1 MITQS
6 VGVYIS
12 VFLFFL
18 LIIFNAV
25 YMFKKFDL
33 VFVFVNVH
41 LASIAMFFTYQS
53 GLLNYMQW
61 WELGLLL
68 SYIGGFILGFFIH
81 WILSPGSV
89 KELKAPKSGRKIFIL
104 NLGGF
109 CFFIAAFMYELAMSN
124 WIPPLLAVDKLTAY
138 YNFPKTFIHYLV
150 VCGIAVSAVFVFI
163 AERYSYR
170 KFTCYFFVIV
180 IAVCQMATLARAVL
194 MTQLF
199 MAAFIFIRERQIV
212 FRWRKLIL
220 GGGLGLVIITV
231 FGTMRTSADANAL
244 LEIGLLHDW
253 PTWSIPFAWIYLY
266 FTTPL
271 ENFRGF
277 LGYYDQGYGLG
288 LHTFIKPFFNLL
300 QSKDYYYSLF
310 ELQPPSAGG
319 FNTYGYY
326 LETFMDY
333 GYFGFVYT
341 MFLGYISRLL
351 VMSRSLVFYLFSSY
365 WVYAVFTSSVNMY
378 FNEFFTLVYLVYFAL
393 IALFS
398 NLTLSR
404 STGLR

>member
-1 MITQS
+1 MITQEIGIYVS
-6 VGVYIS
+6 L
-12 VFLFFL
+12 FLFLL
-18 LIIFNAV
+18 LIIFNLI
-25 YMFKKFDL
+25 YFFKKFDL

-68 SYIGGFILGFFIH
+68 SYVVGFIFGFFLH
-81 WILSPGSV
+81 CLLVPGVGCEV
-89 KELKAPKSGRKIFIL
+89 KVPRSGRKLFIL

-109 CFFIAAFMYELAMSN
+109 SFFVAAFVYELAMSR
-124 WIPPLLAVDKLTAY
+124 WVPPLLAADKLTAY
-138 YNFPKTFIHYLV
+138 YNFPQTFVHYLV

-170 KFTCYFFVIV
+170 RLTCYSLVIF
-180 IAVCQMATLARAVL
+180 IAACQMATLARAVL

-199 MAAFIFIRERQIV
+199 MAAFILIRERHIV
-212 FRWRKLIL
+212 FGWRKLIS
-220 GGGLGLVIITV
+220 GGVFGLVIITV
-231 FGTMRTSADANAL
+231 FGTMRTSTDANAL
-244 LEIGLLHDW
+244 LEIGELNDW
-253 PTWSIPFAWIYLY
+253 PAWSIPFAWIYLY

-277 LGYYDQGYGLG
+277 LGYYDQGYGFG
-288 LHTFIKPFFNLL
+288 LHTFLKPFFNLF

-333 GYFGFVYT
+333 GCFGFLYT
-341 MFLGYISRLL
+341 VFLGYVSRAL
-351 VMSRSLVFYLFSSY
+351 VMSRSIVLYLFSSY

-378 FNEFFTLVYLVYFAL
+378 FNEFFTLVYLGYFAL
-393 IALFS
+393 IAFFS

-404 STGLR
+404 SVDLR

>member
-1 MITQS
+1 MITHD
-6 VGVYIS
+6 VGIYVSI
-12 VFLFFL
+12 FLFL
-18 LIIFNAV
+18 LLMIFNSL
-25 YMFKKFDL
+25 YIFKKFDL

-68 SYIGGFILGFFIH
+68 SYIAGFILGFFMH
-81 WILSPGSV
+81 CLLSPGAGEGV
-89 KELKAPKSGRKIFIL
+89 KVPRSARKIFIL

-109 CFFIAAFMYELAMSN
+109 CFFSAAFFYELAMSH
-124 WIPPLLAVDKLTAY
+124 WVPPLLAEDKLTAY
-138 YNFPKTFIHYLV
+138 YNFPQTFVHYLV

-170 KFTCYFFVIV
+170 RLTCYLLVLF
-180 IAVCQMATLARAVL
+180 IAICQMATLARAVL

-199 MAAFIFIRERQIV
+199 MAAFVFIRERHIV

-220 GGGLGLVIITV
+220 GAGFALVIITV
-231 FGTMRTSADANAL
+231 FGTMRTSTDANAL
-244 LEIGLLHDW
+244 LEIGLLDGW

-277 LGYYDQGYGLG
+277 LGYYDQGYGFG

-333 GYFGFVYT
+333 GCFGFIYT
-341 MFLGYISRLL
+341 MFLGYVSRAL
-351 VMSRSLVFYLFSSY
+351 VVSRSLVFYLFSSY
-365 WVYAVFTSSVNMY
+365 WVYAIFTSSVNMY
-378 FNEFFTLVYLVYFAL
+378 FNEFFTLVYLGYFAL
-393 IALFS
+393 IAFFS